1 MDGVAW
7 GAVAVDVGLRFR
19 RGVCHKMQRCF
30 VQSDAMNNTSLE
42 TTIPQPRLNYAKVAP
57 NTLQAMLA
65 LQEAADRGG
74 LEPGLLRLV
83 ELRTSQINGCAFC
96 LDMHFREAKAHDETD
111 ERLYLLDAW
120 REVDVHTRRERA
132 ALGWTEALT
141 RLAERNV
148 SEDDYAAAREEFSE
162 AELAQLTLSIVA
174 INGWNRFNV
183 GFRTPPRFGE

>member
-1 MDGVAW
+1 
-7 GAVAVDVGLRFR
+7 
-19 RGVCHKMQRCF
+19 
-30 VQSDAMNNTSLE
+30 MNNTSLE
-42 TTIPQPRLNYAKVAP
+42 TTTPQPRLNYANAAP
-57 NTLQAMLA
+57 GTLQAMLA

-96 LDMHFREAKAHDETD
+96 LDMHFREAKEHGETD

-120 REVDVHTRRERA
+120 REVDVYTPRERA

-141 RLAERNV
+141 RLAEGSV
-148 SEDDYAAAREEFSE
+148 SEDRYAAARAEFSE

-183 GFRTPPRFGE
+183 GFRMPPRFGE

>member
-1 MDGVAW
+1 MQIKVLD
-7 GAVAVDVGLRFR
+7 LLPSEQTPRL
-19 RGVCHKMQRCF
+19 CHKTQRCF
-30 VQSDAMNNTSLE
+30 VQSGAMNTTSLE
-42 TTIPQPRLNYAKVAP
+42 PTTSQPRLNYALAAP
-57 NTLQAMLA
+57 AVLQAMLA

-96 LDMHFREAKAHDETD
+96 LDMHFREAKQHGETD

-120 REVDVHTRRERA
+120 REVDAYTARERA
-132 ALGWTEALT
+132 ALGWTEALA
-141 RLAERNV
+141 RLAGGSV
-148 SEDDYAAAREEFSE
+148 SEEVYATARAEFSE
-162 AELAQLTLSIVA
+162 NELAQLTLSIVA